1 MPNLPGEGAA
11 RKEVLHGLGL
21 LVAKGTHVVVREA
34 VSEKAVH
41 RPAAL
46 LHREPHEELDA
57 KRCPWLPREFPVI
70 VTAGPIAGAG
80 RVEAR
85 CRPSPSKGVG
95 GGRELDM
102 PDLPPK
108 VNVL

>member
-1 MPNLPGEGAA
+1 M
-11 RKEVLHGLGL
+11 
-21 LVAKGTHVVVREA
+21 
-34 VSEKAVH
+34 
-41 RPAAL
+41 
-46 LHREPHEELDA
+46 HREPHEELDA

-70 VTAGPIAGAG
+70 VTAGPVEKGLVAGAG

-85 CRPSPSKGVG
+85 GHPSPSKGVG